1 MTLGEKPQVEVQRL
15 SECIVNEFL
24 YVAPSI
30 FDHLEGFE
38 EMKRREIIKE
48 YFQLKIKGTK
58 CEEVKSS
65 GDRVAYYTIQA
76 PTIDEVRE
84 KDQQA
89 NRNLRVVDVEGNDV
103 LRHDLIAVY

>member
-1 MTLGEKPQVEVQRL
+1 MVK

-24 YVAPSI
+24 YSEPGF

-38 EMKRREIIKE
+38 EMRTQGVIRE
-48 YFQLKIKGTK
+48 YFQLKTKGTE
-58 CEEVKSS
+58 CGEIKSS

-84 KDQQA
+84 KDKKA
-89 NRNLRVVDVEGNDV
+89 NSVLRVVDSEGKDV
-103 LRHDLIAVY
+103 LRHDLIAAY